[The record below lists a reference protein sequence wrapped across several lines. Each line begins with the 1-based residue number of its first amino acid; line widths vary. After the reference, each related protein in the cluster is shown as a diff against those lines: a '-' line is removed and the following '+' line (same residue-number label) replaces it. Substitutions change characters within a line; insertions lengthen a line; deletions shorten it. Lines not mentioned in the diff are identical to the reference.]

1 MKEVKVVSCKE
12 VGFNYDVCNELYE
25 DGCDKS
31 IEGRYL
37 DVEFL
42 NLMFVDRLEWDES
55 VEKKEVISKMVSN
68 ISKLDGE
75 VDIDMES
82 VRLAVY
88 ENLRDLLRDE
98 MSDVAY

>member
-37 DVEFL
+37 DVELL
-42 NLMFVDRLEWDES
+42 NIMFQDRLEWEES
-55 VEKKEVISKMVSN
+55 VEKKEVISKMVSS
-68 ISKLDGE
+68 ISKLQ
-75 VDIDMES
+75 
-82 VRLAVY
+82 
-88 ENLRDLLRDE
+88 N
-98 MSDVAY
+98 DVLVEF